1 MTTPI
6 LVKAPIAGRRILLK
20 EVRDSIFREKMVGE
34 GLAIKAH
41 EESKVIAPFNGLISM
56 IVPTKHAI
64 GIRSEEGVD
73 IVIHIGVNTVDLE
86 GKGFKC
92 FVKQNDRVEAGQ
104 TLLQFDQ
111 QYIQEQGY
119 NSDVIVVISNS
130 ADLGKVE
137 LTMNEIITTEDV
149 ILKYLKLGVCCNND
163 KITAKFYVGG
173 ALAANQFEGGYDKGG
188 KGLSVIDVM
197 TSGAHG
203 KARQITESIDPNHY
217 YPNHEGIDFYHRYK
231 EDIALFKEMGLK
243 CLRTSIAWTRIF
255 PNGDEDVPNEEGLA
269 FYDRIF
275 DELIAQGIEP
285 VVTLSHFEMPLHLAK
300 HYGGFR
306 NREVVDYFVHFA
318 RVVFERY
325 KDKVTYWMTFNEIN
339 NQMDT
344 SNPIFYGQ
352 ILG

>member
-1 MTTPI
+1 MISHIFPFYYQVEGVILMGNKYKDYAQDILTAVGGVENIVNVSYDTVRMTIHMHHAIPSTANEVTQIDGVASVDENETQLVIVFNEEVKYVYQQLQLLMDDAKHQEDTNHDAVDTQETEQKAQAKVTTPI

-41 EESKVIAPFNGLISM
+41 EEFKVIAPFSGKVSM

-73 IVIHIGVNTVDLE
+73 IVIHIGVNTVDLG

-149 ILKYLKLGVCCNND
+149 IF
-163 KITAKFYVGG
+163 KI
-173 ALAANQFEGGYDKGG
+173 
-188 KGLSVIDVM
+188 
-197 TSGAHG
+197 
-203 KARQITESIDPNHY
+203 
-217 YPNHEGIDFYHRYK
+217 
-231 EDIALFKEMGLK
+231 FK
-243 CLRTSIAWTRIF
+243 S
-255 PNGDEDVPNEEGLA
+255 
-269 FYDRIF
+269 
-275 DELIAQGIEP
+275 
-285 VVTLSHFEMPLHLAK
+285 
-300 HYGGFR
+300 
-306 NREVVDYFVHFA
+306 
-318 RVVFERY
+318 
-325 KDKVTYWMTFNEIN
+325 
-339 NQMDT
+339 
-344 SNPIFYGQ
+344 
-352 ILG
+352 